1 MVRSEVRSLMNMP
14 DVKKILCLVC
24 FLISSICQ
32 AEEILKI
39 NADPTD
45 PTAPYAVKMLELAL
59 SHIERPY
66 KVQTSYEKYTQSKT
80 NEELKNNGLINLIW
94 EASDKT
100 MEEEFRPIRICLYKG
115 LLGYR
120 ILIINK
126 KNQEK
131 FDRVTTLD
139 QLKQLSFGQGRF
151 WADTRILEAN
161 QFKVVKVT
169 KYTNIFFMVDGDR
182 FDAFPRGVLE
192 PFNELAKRPQL
203 PDLTVEKNLMIVYK
217 MPFYFFVAKDNQ
229 RLANDLELGLNRAI
243 ADGSFDKTFFGDPSI
258 QDVIQKANM
267 KNRRIFNIDN
277 PVLSDATPLSRTE
290 LWLDP
295 KTLP

>member
-1 MVRSEVRSLMNMP
+1 MIKLL
-14 DVKKILCLVC
+14 ILTCLLTASFC
-24 FLISSICQ
+24 G
-32 AEEILKI
+32 AENVIKL
-39 NADPTD
+39 NSDPTD
-45 PTAPYAVKMLELAL
+45 PTAPYAIKMINLAL
-59 SHIERPY
+59 SHIDKPY
-66 KVQTSYEKYTQSKT
+66 KIQTSYEKYTQSKT
-80 NEELKNNGLINLIW
+80 NEELKNDGSINVIW

-100 MEEEFRPIRICLYKG
+100 MEEEFRPIRIGLYKG

-126 KNQEK
+126 KNQPK
-131 FDRVTTLD
+131 FDNIRTLD
-139 QLKQLSFGQGRF
+139 ELKQLTFGQGRF

-192 PFNELAKRPQL
+192 PFSELEKRPQL
-203 PDLTVEKNLMIVYK
+203 PDLAVEKNLMIVYR
-217 MPFYFFVAKDNQ
+217 MPFYLFVSKNNVQLAKD
-229 RLANDLELGLNRAI
+229 LEAGLNSAI
-243 ADGSFDKTFFGDPSI
+243 KDGSFDKTFYEDPLI
-258 QDVIQKANM
+258 QDAIKKADM

-277 PVLSDATPLSRTE
+277 PVLSAETPLDRTE

>member
-1 MVRSEVRSLMNMP
+1 M
-14 DVKKILCLVC
+14 KKILLM
-24 FLISSICQ
+24 ISLFAATFCS
-32 AEEILKI
+32 AENIIKI
-39 NADPTD
+39 NSDPTD

-59 SHIERPY
+59 SHIDKPY
-66 KVQTSYEKYTQSKT
+66 KIQTSHEKYTQSKT
-80 NEELKNNGLINLIW
+80 NEELKNNGLIDVIW

-100 MEEEFRPIRICLYKG
+100 MEEEFTPIRICLYKG

-131 FDRVTTLD
+131 FDRIKTLD
-139 QLKQLSFGQGRF
+139 ELKQLTFGQGRF

-169 KYTNIFFMVDGDR
+169 KYTNIFFMVDGER

-203 PDLTVEKNLMIVYK
+203 SNLAVEKNLMVVYK
-217 MPFYFFVAKDNQ
+217 MPYYLFVAKNNQ
-229 RLANDLELGLNRAI
+229 KLADDLELGLNRAI
-243 ADGSFDKTFFGDPSI
+243 ADGSFDKTFFSDPSI
-258 QDVIQKANM
+258 QDVIAKADM
-267 KNRRIFNIDN
+267 KSRKIFYIDN
-277 PVLSDATPLSRTE
+277 PVLSDATPLDRHE

>member
-1 MVRSEVRSLMNMP
+1 M
-14 DVKKILCLVC
+14 KKILLLICL
-24 FLISSICQ
+24 LTTSICA
-32 AEEILKI
+32 AENIIKI

-45 PTAPYAVKMLELAL
+45 PTATYAIKMLELAL
-59 SHIERPY
+59 SHLDKPY
-66 KVQTSYEKYTQSKT
+66 KLQTSYEKYTQSKT
-80 NEELKNNGLINLIW
+80 NEELKNNGLINVIW

-100 MEEEFRPIRICLYKG
+100 MEEEFKPIRICLYKG

-131 FDRVTTLD
+131 FDRIETLD
-139 QLKQLSFGQGRF
+139 ELKKLTYGQGRF

-161 QFKVVKVT
+161 QFNVVKVT
-169 KYTNIFFMVDGDR
+169 KYTNLFFMVDGER

-203 PDLTVEKNLMIVYK
+203 SNLAVEKNLMIVYK
-217 MPFYFFVAKDNQ
+217 MPYYLFVEKNNQ
-229 RLANDLELGLNRAI
+229 QLADDLEIGLNRAI
-243 ADGSFDKTFFGDPSI
+243 ADGSFDKTFFNDPSI
-258 QDVIQKANM
+258 QDVIEKADM
-267 KNRRIFNIDN
+267 KNRRIFYIDN
-277 PVLSDATPLSRTE
+277 PVLSDATPLSRSE

>member
-1 MVRSEVRSLMNMP
+1 
-14 DVKKILCLVC
+14 
-24 FLISSICQ
+24 
-32 AEEILKI
+32 
-39 NADPTD
+39 
-45 PTAPYAVKMLELAL
+45 MLELAL
-59 SHIERPY
+59 SHIDKPY
-66 KVQTSYEKYTQSKT
+66 KIQTSHEKYTQSKT
-80 NEELKNNGLINLIW
+80 NEELKNNGLINVIW

-100 MEEEFRPIRICLYKG
+100 MEEEFKPIRICLYKG

-131 FDRVTTLD
+131 FDRIKTLD
-139 QLKQLSFGQGRF
+139 ELKQLTFGQGRF

-169 KYTNIFFMVDGDR
+169 KYPNIFFMVDGER

-192 PFNELAKRPQL
+192 PFSELAKRPQL
-203 PDLTVEKNLMIVYK
+203 SNLAVEKNLMIAYK
-217 MPFYFFVAKDNQ
+217 MPYYLFVEKNNH
-229 RLANDLELGLNRAI
+229 RLADDLELGLNRAI
-243 ADGSFDKTFFGDPSI
+243 ADGSFDKTFFNDPSI
-258 QDVIQKANM
+258 QDVIEKADM
-267 KNRRIFNIDN
+267 KNRKIFYIDN
-277 PVLSDATPLSRTE
+277 PVLSDATPLSRSE